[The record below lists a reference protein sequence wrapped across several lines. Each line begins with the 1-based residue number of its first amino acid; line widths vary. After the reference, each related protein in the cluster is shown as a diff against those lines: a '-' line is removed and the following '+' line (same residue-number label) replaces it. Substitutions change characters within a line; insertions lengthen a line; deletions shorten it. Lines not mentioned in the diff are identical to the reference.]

1 MKLDKI
7 LAMAAYGV
15 QAVATLGLVF
25 AVSRLLSGGEYGHYS
40 LVVASAQS
48 VAVLGFEWVRLSASR
63 FCANL
68 GVDNALQRKDTVQAS
83 FLLAAVTICLL
94 AALSVLCGFLSV
106 VEAAAGLSIALLIG
120 LTDLLLVFLRVQGS
134 FNQFAV
140 LQMVRAFAL
149 LAGSIAGAFWGQ
161 TAGSALGGLCAGYA
175 LTLLVYI
182 AAAPRWWLWRAANFQ
197 WPLFKDMAVYGASV
211 AAASNIHLQVPLLI
225 RWLGKAFLPVEGFAG
240 LSLAMDILQK
250 PFALVTSAV
259 GGVLTPGVI
268 VEFETAQNP
277 ASPKLRQ
284 LYEVQLW
291 CVFLM
296 LGLAIAL
303 LPDLCALVVK
313 PELRLWVTQLGVP
326 VALIFAG
333 HTLIQTTISIPG
345 HLLHMG
351 KRLIGHAV
359 IELAWVSLLMV
370 GVLYFEALRPYLW
383 LWLGAFAVAISI
395 LMALPLVR
403 QVPCNLPVA
412 AIYIGGLIALVQG
425 LLFFVGTQGLVL
437 LMIPKAMAALG
448 LGALGLWAYRSISR

>member
-15 QAVATLGLVF
+15 QAAATLGLVF

-48 VAVLGFEWVRLSASR
+48 AAVLGFEWVRLAASR

-68 GVDNALQRKDTVQAS
+68 GADNAAQRKDTVQAS
-83 FLLAAVTICLL
+83 FAMAAVVMSLLACVAVFGGLVSL
-94 AALSVLCGFLSV
+94 AEV
-106 VEAAAGLSIALLIG
+106 AAGLSIALLIG
-120 LTDLLLVFLRVQGS
+120 ITDLLLVFLRVQGS
-134 FNQFAV
+134 FNQFAA
-140 LQMVRAFAL
+140 LQMLRAFAL
-149 LAGSIAGAFWGQ
+149 LFGSIAGAYWGQ
-161 TAGSALGGLCAGYA
+161 SAAAALAGLCGGYA
-175 LTLLVYI
+175 LTLLVFVF
-182 AAAPRWWLWRAANFQ
+182 AAPRWWLWCAANFESS
-197 WPLFKDMAVYGASV
+197 LFKEMAVYGVSV
-211 AAASNIHLQVPLLI
+211 AAASTVHLQVPLLI
-225 RWLGKAFLPVEGFAG
+225 RWLGKAFLPVDGFAG

-250 PFALVTSAV
+250 PFALVTSAI

-268 VEFETAQNP
+268 VEFESANNP

-296 LGLAIAL
+296 LGLATGL
-303 LPDLCALVVK
+303 LPDLCALAVK
-313 PELRLWVTQLGVP
+313 PELRSWVVQLGVP

-359 IELAWVSLLMV
+359 IELSLVAGLMV
-370 GVLYFEALRPYLW
+370 GVLYFDALRPNLW
-383 LWLGAFAVAISI
+383 LWLGALAVLVSI
-395 LMALPLVR
+395 LLALPLVMK
-403 QVPCNLPVA
+403 VPCRRPVE
-412 AIYIGGLIALVQG
+412 AIYIGGLVVFAQS
-425 LLFFVGTQGLVL
+425 LLFFVGTQGQVL
-437 LMIPKAMAALG
+437 LMIPKALASVG
-448 LGALGLWAYRSISR
+448 LGALGLWVYRSIAK